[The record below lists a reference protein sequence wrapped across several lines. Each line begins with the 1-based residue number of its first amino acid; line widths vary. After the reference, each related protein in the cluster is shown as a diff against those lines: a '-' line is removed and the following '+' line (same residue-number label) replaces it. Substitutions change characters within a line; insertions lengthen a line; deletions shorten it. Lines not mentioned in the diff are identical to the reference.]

1 MRLKNDKLRAVF
13 YARVSTEEEKQLNAI
28 EKQIE
33 ENREVIEKKGW
44 ILVDEY
50 IDKGITGTQAK
61 KRNEY
66 IRMLDDIKKNKFDV
80 IVSKDQSR
88 LQRNTMDWYIFLN
101 DIVQNQKKLYLYL
114 ENTFFDPKDKF
125 IFGIKAMMAEEYS
138 RDLSKKGNAAVK
150 RRQEK
155 GKPIITNR
163 TWGFKNIDG
172 EILIDEDEAKMITQ
186 IYQLF
191 ADGFGGRVVARTL
204 RDEGIR
210 NRNGKTLS
218 ENTIR
223 EIVKNPLYKG
233 IVVMNK
239 EHFDFEA
246 KKVMKNPESEW
257 VYRDGLVPQII
268 SDDLW
273 ERANEQLNG
282 RKTIDRKH
290 NVGINKGNNLLS
302 SKIICGECGS
312 KYWRNKRKNAIYWY
326 CSEGSRSGKVRE
338 KTGMKCTSLNL
349 KEDEIMFM
357 IEQIGNE
364 LISDEKKEKVLSDAI
379 NMIYQGLSGVSS
391 GERIEDIQSQR
402 DKLNKRKDM
411 LMDYLLD
418 GTITKSDYTS
428 KIEDITE
435 QLAVLYEKE
444 TKIQESKDSNKE
456 LFERLNTVRELF
468 KDKKENDIEVPLM
481 CSRIEQIKVYEDRL
495 DVYLDFLKSNKYI
508 SADYNGGRKHDFY
521 DMPIC
526 RGREIP
532 GRCEAHSCRWTRP
545 GQPQPESQE
554 HEPADECTAQTGTD
568 ECP

>member
-1 MRLKNDKLRAVF
+1 MGEKELRAVF
-13 YARVSTEEEKQLNAI
+13 YARVSTEEEEQLNAI

-33 ENREVIEKKGW
+33 ENREVIRSKGW

-66 IRMLDDIKKNKFDV
+66 LRMLDDIKKDKFDL
-80 IVSKDQSR
+80 IVVKDQSR

-138 RDLSKKGNAAVK
+138 RDLSKKGNAAKK

-163 TWGFKNIDG
+163 TWGFKNING
-172 EILIDEDEAKMITQ
+172 EIVIDDNEAQMVRQ

-191 ADGFGGRVVARTL
+191 ADGFGGRVVARVL
-204 RDEGIR
+204 RESGIR

-233 IVVMNK
+233 TAVMNK

-246 KKVMKNPESEW
+246 KRTIKNPQSEW
-257 VYRDGLVPQII
+257 IYREGLVPQII
-268 SDDLW
+268 DDDLW
-273 ERANEQLNG
+273 DKANKQISS
-282 RKTIDRKH
+282 RKTIDRTH

-312 KYWRNKRKNAIYWY
+312 KYWRNKRQKGIYWY
-326 CSEGSRSGKVRE
+326 CSEGTRSGKVRE
-338 KTGMKCTSLNL
+338 KTGMKCVSLNL
-349 KEDEIMFM
+349 KEDEIMSM
-357 IEQIGNE
+357 IEKLGDQ
-364 LISDEKKEKVLSDAI
+364 LIAKEKKEEVLSSAI
-379 NMIYQGLSGVSS
+379 SKIYETIANVDNK
-391 GERIEDIQSQR
+391 ETIEDIQAQIE
-402 DKLNKRKDM
+402 KLNNRKNT
-411 LMDYLLD
+411 LMDFLLD
-418 GTITKSDYTS
+418 GTITKRDYSS
-428 KIEDITE
+428 KIDNLTE
-435 QLAVLYEKE
+435 QISLLNAKIIKAQEKKE
-444 TKIQESKDSNKE
+444 ENAE
-456 LFERLNTVRELF
+456 LFARLNKVRTF
-468 KDKKENDIEVPLM
+468 FQDKTENGIEVPVM
-481 CSRIEQIKVYEDRL
+481 CSHIDQIKVYETRL
-495 DVYLDFLKSNKYI
+495 DVYLDFLKNMEYVSVKCDKTGKN
-508 SADYNGGRKHDFY
+508 HVY

-526 RGREIP
+526 VGGVLP
-532 GRCEAHSCRWTRP
+532 GRCKDDTR
-545 GQPQPESQE
+545 GRS
-554 HEPADECTAQTGTD
+554 
-568 ECP
+568 

>member
-1 MRLKNDKLRAVF
+1 MQFYISIVRKCGYMKEKKLRAVF

-33 ENREVIEKKGW
+33 ENREVIKEKGW
-44 ILVDEY
+44 ILIDEY

-66 IRMLDDIKKNKFDV
+66 LRLLEDIKKDKFDI
-80 IVSKDQSR
+80 IVAKDQTR

-138 RDLSKKGNAAVK
+138 RDLSKKGNVAKK

-163 TWGFKNIDG
+163 TWGYKNING
-172 EILIDEDEAKMITQ
+172 EISIDEKEVEIILK

-191 ADGFGGRVVARTL
+191 ADGYGGRVVARIL
-204 RDEGIR
+204 REDGVR

-233 IVVMNK
+233 VVVMNK

-246 KKVMKNPESEW
+246 KMIIKNPESEW
-257 VYRDGLVPQII
+257 VYREGLVPQIV
-268 SDDLW
+268 SDELW
-273 ERANEQLNG
+273 ESANRQLSG
-282 RKTIDRKH
+282 RKTTDRKH
-290 NVGINKGNNLLS
+290 NVGINKGNTLLS

-312 KYWRNKRKNAIYWY
+312 KYWRNKRQQGIYWY
-326 CSEGSRSGKVRE
+326 CSEGIRSGKVRE
-338 KTGMKCTSLNL
+338 KTGMKCVSLNL
-349 KEDEIMFM
+349 KENEVLDL
-357 IEQIGNE
+357 IEHVGNR
-364 LISDEKKEKVLSDAI
+364 LISSERKEEVLSNAI
-379 NMIYQGLSGVSS
+379 RKIYAGLSDINSEES
-391 GERIEDIQSQR
+391 LEDIQTQKE
-402 DKLNKRKDM
+402 KLNRRKDA

-418 GTITKSDYTS
+418 GTITRADYSAKTDAI
-428 KIEDITE
+428 IEQI
-435 QLAVLYEKE
+435 AVLDKKE
-444 TKIQESKDSNKE
+444 VEIQKGMEENGE
-456 LFERLNTVRELF
+456 LFERLNKVRELF
-468 KDKKENDIEVPLM
+468 KDKKENGIEVPLM
-481 CSRIEQIKVYEDRL
+481 CSHIEQIKVYENRL
-495 DVYLDFLKSNKYI
+495 DIYLDFLREAEFITANCHK
-508 SADYNGGRKHDFY
+508 NGSETTY

-526 RGREIP
+526 VGRHLS
-532 GRCEAHSCRWTRP
+532 GRRENDTCRRT
-545 GQPQPESQE
+545 
-554 HEPADECTAQTGTD
+554 
-568 ECP
+568 

>member
-1 MRLKNDKLRAVF
+1 MGEKELRAVF
-13 YARVSTEEEKQLNAI
+13 YARVSTEEEEQLNAI

-33 ENREVIEKKGW
+33 ENREVIRSKGW

-66 IRMLDDIKKNKFDV
+66 LRMLDDIKKDKFDL
-80 IVSKDQSR
+80 IVVKDQSR

-138 RDLSKKGNAAVK
+138 RDLSKKGNAAKK

-163 TWGFKNIDG
+163 TWGFKNING
-172 EILIDEDEAKMITQ
+172 EIVIDDNEAQMVRQ

-191 ADGFGGRVVARTL
+191 ADGFGGRVVARVL
-204 RDEGIR
+204 RESGIR

-233 IVVMNK
+233 TAVMNK

-246 KKVMKNPESEW
+246 KRTIKNPQSEW
-257 VYRDGLVPQII
+257 IYREGLVPQII
-268 SDDLW
+268 DDDLW
-273 ERANEQLNG
+273 DKANKQISS
-282 RKTIDRKH
+282 RKTIDRTH

-312 KYWRNKRKNAIYWY
+312 KYWRNKRQKGIYWY
-326 CSEGSRSGKVRE
+326 CSEGTRSGKVRE
-338 KTGMKCTSLNL
+338 KTGMKCVSLNL
-349 KEDEIMFM
+349 KEDEIMSM
-357 IEQIGNE
+357 IEKLGDQ
-364 LISDEKKEKVLSDAI
+364 LIAKEKKEEVLSSAI
-379 NMIYQGLSGVSS
+379 SKIYETIANVDNK
-391 GERIEDIQSQR
+391 ETIEDIQAQIE
-402 DKLNKRKDM
+402 KLNNRKNT
-411 LMDYLLD
+411 LMDFLLD
-418 GTITKSDYTS
+418 GTITKRDYSS
-428 KIEDITE
+428 KIDNLTE
-435 QLAVLYEKE
+435 QISLLNAKIIKAQEKKE
-444 TKIQESKDSNKE
+444 ENAE
-456 LFERLNTVRELF
+456 LFARLNKVRTF
-468 KDKKENDIEVPLM
+468 FQDKTENGIEVPVM
-481 CSRIEQIKVYEDRL
+481 CSHIDQIKVYETRL
-495 DVYLDFLKSNKYI
+495 DVYLDFLKNMEYVSVKCDKTGKN
-508 SADYNGGRKHDFY
+508 HVY

-526 RGREIP
+526 VGGVLP
-532 GRCEAHSCRWTRP
+532 GRCKDDTRRR
-545 GQPQPESQE
+545 S
-554 HEPADECTAQTGTD
+554 
-568 ECP
+568 